1 MKKSP
6 YSRIISYVLPNLGFF
21 ILSSF
26 GYFLFAIS
34 QVGIADWFRQIVD
47 YISQPDSSLNL
58 YLPILLLVLAFGR
71 GIGYFIGNFFMALV
85 STRLVYDLRKDLFKS
100 LIYLPSNFYDTN
112 NSGHLL
118 SRITFN
124 VSQINEA
131 GTAAITILIREG
143 LIVLGLLSYLLYLNW
158 QLTAL
163 LFLASPFILF
173 VVSIAGKRMKRV
185 STRIQNSMGDV
196 TQVSSESINANK
208 EVKIF
213 GQQEREINK
222 FNSVNE
228 NNREQNLKLETTNAL
243 QSPIIQIF
251 LAMALSIITWVALDS
266 SFFEKMSPGTFIAFF
281 GAAAMLPRPIRQL
294 SMTNSMVQKGLAAA
308 EIIFYQMDLDPE
320 INNGNKEIKDA
331 KGNITFKNVN
341 FSYSE
346 YEKIINNV
354 SFEVL
359 KGNTLA
365 IVGQSGSGKSTL
377 VNLIPRF
384 YELSDG
390 DILFDNTNIQDIE
403 IENLRSFV
411 SIVSQ
416 NTVLFNDT
424 VKNNILYANP
434 EATEEQII
442 DAAKK
447 ANAHDFISNL
457 PNGYDTRV
465 GDDGTLLSGGQRQR
479 IAIARALLKDAPLLI
494 LDEATSALDSESEKL
509 IQQAIDNLKIGKTT
523 IVIAHRL
530 STVEKAENIIV
541 LKDGTIVESGS
552 HEDLMNQGETY
563 FELYKNQFKDEKEP
577 EYSRKIPILKSEFSM
592 SEFRTSNFIEEAW
605 YENKNWIK
613 IFIPLSWLYRFIF
626 KIKRRKDIQNSW
638 KPKVKTI
645 VIGNLTVGGTGKT
658 PLVIWLAKMLK
669 SRGYKPGIISRGYKS
684 TANVNSFLI
693 KSNSNANQVGDEP
706 LIISKNT
713 LCPVAVG
720 PNRIASAKLLLKEN
734 NCNVLISD
742 DGLQHFKLG
751 RDIEIAM
758 IDGIRKFGNNQLLP
772 AGPLREPIKRL
783 EEVNFVV
790 NTNSFYSAD
799 AEENNKNFLMTYK
812 PAAWVNLFTGQS
824 LKIEDWSKDKII
836 YAIAG
841 IGNPSSFFSLLRS
854 LNFHVIEKIFPDHH
868 EFIESDF
875 NQMEDLPIVMT
886 EKDAIKCKFLKNP
899 NCWYLKI
906 ESNLSDDFQSQI
918 LEKISI

>member
-1 MKKSP
+1 MSP

-21 ILSSF
+21 LLSSL

-58 YLPILLLVLAFGR
+58 YLPVLLIILAFGR

-85 STRLVYDLRKDLFKS
+85 STRLVFDLRKDLFKS
-100 LIYLPSNFYDTN
+100 LIYLPSNFYDSN

-163 LFLASPFILF
+163 LFLASPFILL
-173 VVSIAGKRMKRV
+173 VVSVAGKRMKRV

-213 GQQEREINK
+213 GQQENEINK
-222 FNSVNE
+222 FNSVNS
-228 NNREQNLKLETTNAL
+228 NNRIQNLKLETTNSL

-251 LAMALSIITWVALDS
+251 LALALAIITWVALDS
-266 SFFEKMSPGTFIAFF
+266 SFFERMSPGTFIAFF

-294 SMTNSMVQKGLAAA
+294 SMTNSMIQKGLAAA
-308 EIIFYQMDLDPE
+308 EVIFNQMDLEPE
-320 INNGNKEIKDA
+320 INDGSIEISKIKGDISFNK
-331 KGNITFKNVN
+331 VN

-346 YEKIINNV
+346 NEKILEDV
-354 SFEVL
+354 SFSVS
-359 KGNTLA
+359 KGSTLA
-365 IVGQSGSGKSTL
+365 IVGQSGSGKSTM

-384 YELSDG
+384 YEIVDG
-390 DILFDNTNIQDIE
+390 KIEIDNQDIQDIKL
-403 IENLRSFV
+403 ENLRSFI

-416 NTVLFNDT
+416 NTVLFNDSI
-424 VKNNILYANP
+424 KNNICYAKP
-434 EATEEQII
+434 YASDEEIY

-447 ANAHDFISNL
+447 ANAHEFIKTL
-457 PNGYDTRV
+457 PNGYDTIV
-465 GDDGTLLSGGQRQR
+465 GDDGTLLSGGQKQR
-479 IAIARALLKDAPLLI
+479 IAIARALLKDAPIII
-494 LDEATSALDSESEKL
+494 LDEATSALDSESENQ
-509 IQQAIDNLKIGKTT
+509 IQTAIDNLKIGKTT

-530 STVEKAENIIV
+530 STVENAEHIIV
-541 LKDGTIVESGS
+541 LKEGKIVERGTHEELMA
-552 HEDLMNQGETY
+552 HEDAY
-563 FELYKNQFKDEKEP
+563 FDLYKNQFKDDVEP
-577 EYSRKIPILKSEFSM
+577 AKKKLPMLKSQFNLTEQKN
-592 SEFRTSNFIEEAW
+592 TNVIEEAW

-613 IFIPLSWLYRFIF
+613 ILLPISWIYRFLF
-626 KIKRRKDIQNSW
+626 KIFRKRNLASAW
-638 KPKVKTI
+638 KPEFKTI

-658 PLVIWLAKMLK
+658 PLVIWLANELK
-669 SRGYKPGIISRGYKS
+669 KEGYHPGIVSRGYKGL
-684 TANVNSFLI
+684 ANKNPNLI
-693 KSNSNANQVGDEP
+693 DQYSNPSDVGDEP
-706 LIISKNT
+706 LIIFNNT
-713 LCPVAVG
+713 NCPVVVG
-720 PNRIASAKLLLKEN
+720 SNRVEAAKFLIKN
-734 NCNVLISD
+734 KYCDVLISD

-758 IDGIRKFGNNQLLP
+758 IDGLRKFGNNLLLP
-772 AGPLREPIKRL
+772 AGPLREPIKKL
-783 EEVNFVV
+783 DQVDFVI
-790 NTNSFYSAD
+790 NTNSFYS
-799 AEENNKNFLMTYK
+799 EEAKVKENNFLMTYK
-812 PAAWVNLFTGQS
+812 PISWVNLVTQES
-824 LKIEDWSKDKII
+824 IDINDWSKDKIV
-836 YAIAG
+836 YGIAG

-854 LNFHVIEKIFPDHH
+854 LDFQVIEKVFPDHH
-868 EFIESDF
+868 EFIDTDF
-875 NQMEDLPIVMT
+875 FEMDDLPIVMT

-906 ESNLSDDFQSQI
+906 EPVINENFKTDLFK
-918 LEKISI
+918 KIKI